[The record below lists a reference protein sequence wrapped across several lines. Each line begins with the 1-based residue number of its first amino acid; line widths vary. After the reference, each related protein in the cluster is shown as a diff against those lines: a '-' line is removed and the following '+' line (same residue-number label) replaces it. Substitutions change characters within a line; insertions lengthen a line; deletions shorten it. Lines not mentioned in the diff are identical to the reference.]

1 MSHNTCFCV
10 PFNWEQHC
18 QCSKTTNNHHHN
30 ERFFTTLFVNI
41 YIRLGHN
48 KLVFYNKHSFTHTH
62 THTLLLLV
70 LLYVAN
76 DNNESQ
82 VYADQTQHIYEEGT
96 FYELTNGRSN
106 VPNKLTQAAAAANK
120 QASQQSNHTA
130 FEFRASHI
138 TSVAFSSIW
147 VSRIV
152 VVSFVFHSSVRSFIR
167 SFIRFFAHLR
177 RSHQ

>member
-1 MSHNTCFCV
+1 MSHSTWNNTVNV
-10 PFNWEQHC
+10 PRRPTTTTTTSASLPPYSSISIYDWVIINW
-18 QCSKTTNNHHHN
+18 SSTIN
-30 ERFFTTLFVNI
+30 TL
-41 YIRLGHN
+41 LH
-48 KLVFYNKHSFTHTH
+48 THTH

>member
-1 MSHNTCFCV
+1 MSHSTGNNTVNV
-10 PFNWEQHC
+10 PRRPTTTTTTSASLPPYSSISIYDWVIINW
-18 QCSKTTNNHHHN
+18 SSTIN
-30 ERFFTTLFVNI
+30 TL
-41 YIRLGHN
+41 LH
-48 KLVFYNKHSFTHTH
+48 THTH

-106 VPNKLTQAAAAANK
+106 VPNKLTQAAAAAANK